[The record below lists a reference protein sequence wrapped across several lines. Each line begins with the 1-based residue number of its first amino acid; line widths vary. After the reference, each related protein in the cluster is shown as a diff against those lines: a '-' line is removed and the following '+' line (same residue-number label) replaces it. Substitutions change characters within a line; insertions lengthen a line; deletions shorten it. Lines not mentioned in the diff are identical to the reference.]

1 MLKTAAAN
9 PERTCPDCSYRT
21 SSPLAS
27 VCPVCNVPLVLQER
41 TWGAVRRPV
50 RTQSALHA
58 EGQAS
63 SPSEVMVHDLS
74 VFGARLAHREPL
86 RPGRWYA
93 LALPRTDRPEPLAL
107 PVRILWSSVRRF
119 DPGRDPGMIYHSGVE
134 FRNLPPAVDRDLV
147 AFLGGPGGTR
157 PGPLQG
163 TVAPL
168 PE

>member
-1 MLKTAAAN
+1 MANMATAN

-27 VCPVCNVPLVLQER
+27 LCPLCNVPLILQER
-41 TWGAVRRPV
+41 TWGSVRRPV
-50 RTQSALHA
+50 RVQSALQA
-58 EGQAS
+58 ERQANS
-63 SPSEVMVHDLS
+63 RSEVIVHDLS
-74 VFGARLAHREPL
+74 FFGARLAHGEPL

-93 LALPRTDRPEPLAL
+93 LTLPRPDGPEPLTL
-107 PVRILWSSVRRF
+107 PVRVLWSSVRRLE
-119 DPGRDPGMIYHSGVE
+119 PGRQPGMMYHSGVE
-134 FRNLPPAVDRDLV
+134 FRNLPPAADQDLV
-147 AFLGGPGGTR
+147 AYLGGPGGTR